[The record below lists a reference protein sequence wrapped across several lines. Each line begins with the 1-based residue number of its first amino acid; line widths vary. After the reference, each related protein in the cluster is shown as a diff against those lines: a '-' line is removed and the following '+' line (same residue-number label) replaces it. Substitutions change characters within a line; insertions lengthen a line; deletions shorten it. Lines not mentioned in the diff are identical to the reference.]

1 MRGKKDRIPMKQ
13 LLLAGQKKL
22 KSQEGASLMVALL
35 FFVMCAAV
43 GSVILAA
50 ASSAAGR
57 MSSLKDT
64 SEAQKELYIY
74 TGYLE
79 KEFTADN
86 IYDPETPIPENAA
99 ADYNPISDYSD
110 SSEIKDVLKV
120 MASRMY
126 KTQFINIRTLG
137 NSYWGTSTGNLNIF
151 QNNTGAITAG
161 STPIT
166 QSYVISEID
175 GSDVLAHKASV
186 TIIMNADYS
195 AMVTVSLL
203 DTNDQSKVISSISFK
218 VTAETPEIRYDE
230 TIADGKTISFRV
242 SWTEASITE
251 AAA

>member
-79 KEFTADN
+79 KEFTANN

-126 KTQFINIRTLG
+126 KTQFVNIRTLG
-137 NSYWGTSTGNLNIF
+137 NSYWGTSTGNSNIF
-151 QNNTGAITAG
+151 QNNQGTITAG
-161 STPIT
+161 STSIT
-166 QSYVISEID
+166 QSYVISETA
-175 GSDVLAHKASV
+175 GSDVLTHKASV
-186 TIIMNADYS
+186 TITMNADYS
-195 AMVTVSLL
+195 AAVTVSLL
-203 DTNDQSKVISSISFK
+203 DTKDQSKVISSISFK
-218 VTAETPEIRYDE
+218 VTPEVPEIRYDE
-230 TIADGKTISFRV
+230 TIAEGKTINFRV
-242 SWTEASITE
+242 SWTDASIVG